1 MNRWNA
7 RKQTWKWNV
16 STFVIIHGVNVS
28 VGFTPPRI
36 DSIHYLT
43 PILSARHFLLFLQ
56 TARNVNARFQWH
68 VTNGNHVNSGR
79 GGKKKEITFARHEIR
94 WTGIIPFSARWI
106 IIFRPRWITPIN
118 FNKIYIVH
126 GALARLYFQS
136 VYNSSLALTVFA
148 RRNFSHS
155 IMILSWT
162 LLRYHGISPRIHIK
176 IIRNFESTNY
186 CLLHRYDRFQLTRIW
201 RLINQRRTIYYS
213 LTNDYSKRS
222 MKD

>member
-1 MNRWNA
+1 MNTSFRGLYSAGILVRFSESLTGWDRWNA

-79 GGKKKEITFARHEIR
+79 EKKEITFARHEIQR
-94 WTGIIPFSARWI
+94 GRGEENRHYP
-106 IIFRPRWITPIN
+106 IFREMNYHFSFTLN
-118 FNKIYIVH
+118 YT
-126 GALARLYFQS
+126 YQFQ
-136 VYNSSLALTVFA
+136 
-148 RRNFSHS
+148 
-155 IMILSWT
+155 
-162 LLRYHGISPRIHIK
+162 
-176 IIRNFESTNY
+176 
-186 CLLHRYDRFQLTRIW
+186 
-201 RLINQRRTIYYS
+201 
-213 LTNDYSKRS
+213 
-222 MKD
+222 